1 MENMSKNLKNL
12 IKISGRKDKINEFV
26 QQIKKEFDIVEINL
40 PEYRITQIDTYYIKN
55 NWNKSVN
62 LEKTALLGHKSK
74 YIILA
79 FANPDFESIIID
91 LIEKNGLNADYTYL
105 LEDDKTG
112 VIVREFFKEGKS
124 LCSEEF
130 ESPVFDIEDYSFA
143 LCFKNLY
150 SVYN

>member
-91 LIEKNGLNADYTYL
+91 LIEKNGLNADYTY
-105 LEDDKTG
+105 
-112 VIVREFFKEGKS
+112 VREFFKEGKS